1 MTRAEFMRELE
12 RLLADIPESERIEAL
27 QYYNDYFDDAGAEN
41 ELRVLVELGSPYDVA
56 KSIKESL
63 NSGEKPEKETACHT
77 EAQNTAN
84 TPNTP
89 NTPYTT
95 RTAYASKKKEDKKR
109 IPEWAWIFIGIGLVF
124 AAPFIFAI
132 AITVIS
138 ILFAAFC
145 VLVSLVLGFGG
156 AAIGLLV
163 AGVALLIAGLADIL
177 LPGVGIILLG
187 AALICFAI
195 GTLMVMILV
204 VLVDVV
210 IPACAKLVSKA
221 YKKIIGKR
229 EKR

>member
-12 RLLADIPESERIEAL
+12 RLLADIPESERTEAL

-56 KSIKESL
+56 KSIKKGL
-63 NSGEKPEKETACHT
+63 NSGEKPEEEAACHT

-84 TPNTP
+84 TPYI
-89 NTPYTT
+89 PYTT
-95 RTAYASKKKEDKKR
+95 ETAYESKEKEDKKR
-109 IPEWAWIFIGIGLVF
+109 IPGWAWIFIGIGLVF
-124 AAPFIFAI
+124 AAPFIFAV

-163 AGVALLIAGLADIL
+163 AGVGLLIAGLVDIL

-187 AALICFAI
+187 AALICFAV
-195 GTLMVMILV
+195 GTLMVMLV
-204 VLVDVV
+204 VLLAGVV

-221 YKKIIGKR
+221 CKKIFGKR

>member
-84 TPNTP
+84 TP
-89 NTPYTT
+89 YTT

-109 IPEWAWIFIGIGLVF
+109 IPGWAWIFIGIGLVF